1 MSLSFIDH
9 IALESSD
16 IAKSVEWYSEKFD
29 CKIKHQ
35 DHTWALLSFQNISV
49 ALVTP
54 GDHPPHFAV
63 YDKNLEK
70 SDDLKIHRDGI
81 GYEYKTDPDK
91 NVVELIDRK
100 T

>member
-1 MSLSFIDH
+1 MSLSYVDH
-9 IALESSD
+9 IAIESSD
-16 IAKSVEWYSEKFD
+16 IPKSIAWYSNKFD
-29 CKIKHQ
+29 CEIKHQ
-35 DHTWALLSFQNISV
+35 DSTWALLSFQNISV

-63 YDKNLEK
+63 YDKKLGASKNLQV
-70 SDDLKIHRDGI
+70 HRDGI
-81 GYEYKTDPDK
+81 GYKYDTDPDK